1 MRFADYKRGYVIQ
14 LEPGEE
20 FQESLGTFVKQKRI
34 PSAFFQGIGALSQV
48 DLGFFDL
55 AKNEYERHFFEE
67 EYELITANGNVSMEN
82 DVPFVHTHVVPSD
95 QKCQTIGGHLFK
107 GTVTITA
114 EIFLF
119 TADIA
124 LLRKPNPDLNF
135 RELDLPHHFVR

>member
-1 MRFADYKRGYVIQ
+1 MRFADYKRGFVIM

-20 FQESLGTFVKQKRI
+20 FQESLATFVKQKRI
-34 PSAFFQGIGALSQV
+34 PSAFFQGIGTLSQV
-48 DLGFFDL
+48 ELGFFDL
-55 AKNEYERHFFEE
+55 AKNEYEHHFFEE

-82 DVPFVHTHVVPSD
+82 DVPFVHTHALLSD

-107 GTVTITA
+107 GIVTVTV

-124 LLRKPNPDLNF
+124 LLRKENPKLHF
-135 RELDLPHHFVR
+135 KELDLPHHFVR